1 MADGRSLQES
11 TDSYH
16 IAMEG
21 REDIRAAIGVIALL
35 LIVKVILGIALLFSF
50 PIGETASLYAVLH
63 LSVLF
68 GVVPLA
74 IIFGASALFWW
85 RILRLR
91 SRRRYLQWLE
101 WNVETEEKPGATI

>member
-1 MADGRSLQES
+1 MADGRSLKGS
-11 TDSYH
+11 TGSYH
-16 IAMEG
+16 IATEG
-21 REDIRAAIGVIALL
+21 REDIRAAVGVIAFLL
-35 LIVKVILGIALLFSF
+35 TVKVILGIALLFSF
-50 PIGETASLYAVLH
+50 PIDETASLNEVLH

-74 IIFGASALFWW
+74 ITFGVTALFWW

-101 WNVETEEKPGATI
+101 WNVEPEERPGATG